1 MNLDSQNT
9 RKMSSLTSNWLHI
22 NGFNSKIRDYNIIV
36 VLSMFYGSLT
46 MAGTTCSIC
55 QDTFKADE
63 DRGSIK
69 EIAMKTFVEASKRRK
84 NGHHTI

>member
-1 MNLDSQNT
+1 M
-9 RKMSSLTSNWLHI
+9 
-22 NGFNSKIRDYNIIV
+22 V
-36 VLSMFYGSLT
+36 VLSMFYDSLT

-69 EIAMKTFVEASKRRK
+69 EIAMKTFFEASKRRK
-84 NGHHTI
+84 FGHHTI